1 MNKELKVS
9 FYLKRES
16 RLEKNAVGENVIYP
30 IIGKIIIG
38 NSIAQFSTKL
48 KIEERLWHVKS
59 GRATG
64 KSHTAV
70 KLNREIN
77 KINLTI
83 HAHYADIL
91 KRTGAVTAIEVKNAF
106 QGIASSQKTLLVLFE
121 EVMTDFRA
129 RIGIDRAEGTYEQH
143 EILYR
148 QLKLFLREKYNI
160 EDIPLSGLDMPF
172 IEALDY
178 YFRVKRGMK
187 PRTVKARIVLLNKV
201 VRLALHRNYI
211 TCPPF
216 VGFDLGKT
224 ELPDKSLTSEEL
236 DRLISTPLKSS
247 TQSFIRDMF
256 VFSTFTGI
264 AHADMVN
271 LRHDNIHRQEDGS
284 LWITL
289 NRQKTGSVSHIPML
303 DIPLR
308 IMEKYRNTD
317 FAGRDGKVFKMTT
330 VENMDVQLKK
340 IAKAAG
346 ITQRLCYHMSRHSFA
361 TSVCLS
367 QGVPI
372 ETLSQMM
379 GHQDIATTQIYAEI
393 TRTKINEDMSKLA
406 ETIQGKYE
414 LPENDC
420 KIHKIRRNRR
430 FPERENNEDNI

>member
-16 RLEKNAVGENVIYP
+16 RLKKNSIGENVAYP

-70 KLNREIN
+70 KFNREIN

-187 PRTVKARIVLLNKV
+187 PRTVKARIVLLNKI

-211 TCPPF
+211 TRPPF
-216 VGFDLGKT
+216 EGFDLGKT

-256 VFSTFTGI
+256 VFSTFTGVSYV
-264 AHADMVN
+264 DLQN
-271 LRHDNIHRQEDGS
+271 LSWKDVITEDDGS
-284 LWITL
+284 RWI
-289 NRQKTGSVSHIPML
+289 SAVSYTH
-303 DIPLR
+303 LR
-308 IMEKYRNTD
+308 
-317 FAGRDGKVFKMTT
+317 A
-330 VENMDVQLKK
+330 
-340 IAKAAG
+340 
-346 ITQRLCYHMSRHSFA
+346 H
-361 TSVCLS
+361 
-367 QGVPI
+367 
-372 ETLSQMM
+372 ET
-379 GHQDIATTQIYAEI
+379 
-393 TRTKINEDMSKLA
+393 
-406 ETIQGKYE
+406 
-414 LPENDC
+414 
-420 KIHKIRRNRR
+420 
-430 FPERENNEDNI
+430 

>member
-77 KINLTI
+77 FINLTI

-187 PRTVKARIVLLNKV
+187 PRTVKARIVL
-201 VRLALHRNYI
+201 
-211 TCPPF
+211 P
-216 VGFDLGKT
+216 
-224 ELPDKSLTSEEL
+224 
-236 DRLISTPLKSS
+236 
-247 TQSFIRDMF
+247 
-256 VFSTFTGI
+256 GI
-264 AHADMVN
+264 APE
-271 LRHDNIHRQEDGS
+271 LYY
-284 LWITL
+284 L
-289 NRQKTGSVSHIPML
+289 P
-303 DIPLR
+303 
-308 IMEKYRNTD
+308 
-317 FAGRDGKVFKMTT
+317 T
-330 VENMDVQLKK
+330 VCGL
-340 IAKAAG
+340 
-346 ITQRLCYHMSRHSFA
+346 
-361 TSVCLS
+361 
-367 QGVPI
+367 
-372 ETLSQMM
+372 
-379 GHQDIATTQIYAEI
+379 
-393 TRTKINEDMSKLA
+393 
-406 ETIQGKYE
+406 
-414 LPENDC
+414 
-420 KIHKIRRNRR
+420 
-430 FPERENNEDNI
+430 